1 MEALLS
7 DTRDGRNRVE
17 VGYGRIAG
25 AALRNQERRE
35 RQNAPATS
43 TAATAGSS
51 STATSSTL
59 PMPQPM
65 ATDEPVFVRLS
76 EEELGPRPA
85 PQPCRDTSRERAMS
99 DASIRSSPAKRPR
112 DQFASNANESTE
124 GQAPGPDDGSRGG
137 RVNQEQST
145 RTSSQPKLTGPSGR
159 GQKRTS
165 DGDDDA
171 RHDFERAEDAA
182 SDEAMAVSDVGSKT
196 RKVKF
201 SDGDEEMSAV
211 LTQGRSR
218 EDMAVVR
225 NKFDCKFDIAEVYSP
240 PRVVTV
246 AEAAGLRGGFSLD
259 LTVPYQGEYWD
270 FTKKTCR
277 DRALDLLRK
286 DRPYLLIGSPPCTA
300 WSNLQNLNACR
311 PGGAA
316 KVEAGKRRARVH
328 LLFCARLYREQ
339 LEAGRYFLHEHPKSA
354 TSWMEK
360 CMKNLACDPIVMGT
374 EIDQCAYG
382 LVSKDKEG
390 VGPAKKPRVF
400 SQTQ

>member
-1 MEALLS
+1 M
-7 DTRDGRNRVE
+7 
-17 VGYGRIAG
+17 IA
-25 AALRNQERRE
+25 N
-35 RQNAPATS
+35 
-43 TAATAGSS
+43 
-51 STATSSTL
+51 
-59 PMPQPM
+59 
-65 ATDEPVFVRLS
+65 
-76 EEELGPRPA
+76 
-85 PQPCRDTSRERAMS
+85 
-99 DASIRSSPAKRPR
+99 
-112 DQFASNANESTE
+112 
-124 GQAPGPDDGSRGG
+124 
-137 RVNQEQST
+137 
-145 RTSSQPKLTGPSGR
+145 
-159 GQKRTS
+159 
-165 DGDDDA
+165 
-171 RHDFERAEDAA
+171 
-182 SDEAMAVSDVGSKT
+182 
-196 RKVKF
+196 
-201 SDGDEEMSAV
+201 
-211 LTQGRSR
+211 
-218 EDMAVVR
+218 
-225 NKFDCKFDIAEVYSP
+225 IAEVYSP

-270 FTKKTCR
+270 FTKKSCR

-360 CMKNLACDPIVMGT
+360 CMKDLASDPTVMRT

-390 VGPAKKPRVF
+390 VGPAKKPTSFLTNSIGPVNALSKRCGGCERHVHLVEG
-400 SQTQ
+400 SARAAQQYPRNCVEPSLKAS